1 MSEFLPKE
9 VRDELAAAQRAQRTS
24 KRHLWVHADGERYR
38 AMQIWGTGFSMDQA
52 KCPPLRGFVDLY
64 EGSRHLGHCLI
75 VTNHDDGDVRVFEFK
90 RVTAPTDKAAV
101 DFVRPDFAPVA
112 LLTEQSEPGL

>member
-9 VRDELAAAQRAQRTS
+9 VRDALAAAQRAERTS
-24 KRHLWVHADGERYR
+24 KRHLWVHTDGGKHR
-38 AMQIWGTGFSMDQA
+38 AMRIWNTGFSMDRT
-52 KCPPLRGFVDLY
+52 KCPALRGYVDLY

-75 VTNHDDGDVRVFEFK
+75 VTNRDEGDVRVFEFK
-90 RVTAPTDKAAV
+90 RVTSPSDSAPV

-112 LLTEQSEPGL
+112 LLTDQSEAGT